1 MGVGGCMYMHIK
13 YMEKSNE
20 EDGAIMKIIA

>member
-13 YMEKSNE
+13 YMSKSNE
-20 EDGAIMKIIA
+20 EDGVILKIFA

>member
-1 MGVGGCMYMHIK
+1 MGVGGCMYMYIK

-20 EDGAIMKIIA
+20 EDGVITKFFA